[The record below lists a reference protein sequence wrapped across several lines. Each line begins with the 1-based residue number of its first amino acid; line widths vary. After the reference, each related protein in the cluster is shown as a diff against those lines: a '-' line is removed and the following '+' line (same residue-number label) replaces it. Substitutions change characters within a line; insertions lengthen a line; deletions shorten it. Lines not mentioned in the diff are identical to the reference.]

1 MSPLSFPRISGIFT
15 YISLYK
21 APNCQK
27 SPALPTELRQHIV
40 RRRFRRLTFYHLL
53 ISVCGCQAP
62 LSMKMTAFRSHSIV
76 PGKAVMPVI
85 FSGNRSLFSNP
96 DSHISSRIL
105 SLVSE
110 SGQRCFA
117 FACITMRILV
127 AFNRLDVRHV
137 RFTSS
142 VEIRQPKAYPIGLSL
157 IVLSMC
163 DEMSNGNSICAIS
176 THFYCDIRSPRIRSR
191 VSPAR

>member
-1 MSPLSFPRISGIFT
+1 MFPLSFPRISGIFT
-15 YISLYK
+15 YISLCK

-40 RRRFRRLTFYHLL
+40 RRRSRRLTVYHLL
-53 ISVCGCQAP
+53 ISVCGCQAS
-62 LSMKMTAFRSHSIV
+62 LSIKMTAFRSHSIV
-76 PGKAVMPVI
+76 PGKAVMPII

-105 SLVSE
+105 SLDSE

-117 FACITMRILV
+117 FACIATRILV

-137 RFTSS
+137 RFTPSM
-142 VEIRQPKAYPIGLSL
+142 EIRQPTAYPIGLSL
-157 IVLSMC
+157 IVSPIY
-163 DEMSNGNSICAIS
+163 DSMSNRKYLCAIS
-176 THFYCDIRSPRIRSR
+176 THLYRSRYSPCSRSR

>member
-1 MSPLSFPRISGIFT
+1 
-15 YISLYK
+15 
-21 APNCQK
+21 
-27 SPALPTELRQHIV
+27 
-40 RRRFRRLTFYHLL
+40 
-53 ISVCGCQAP
+53 
-62 LSMKMTAFRSHSIV
+62 MTAFRSHSIV

-85 FSGNRSLFSNP
+85 FSGNRSLFSSP
-96 DSHISSRIL
+96 DSHIPSRIL

-117 FACITMRILV
+117 FACIAMRILV
-127 AFNRLDVRHV
+127 AFNRLDNRHV

-142 VEIRQPKAYPIGLSL
+142 IGIRQPTAYPIGLFL
-157 IVLSMC
+157 IVSPMC

-176 THFYCDIRSPRIRSR
+176 THFYRNRHSPCSRNR

>member
-105 SLVSE
+105 SLDSE

-117 FACITMRILV
+117 FACIATRILV

-137 RFTSS
+137 RFTPS
-142 VEIRQPKAYPIGLSL
+142 VKIRQPTAYPIGLSL
-157 IVLSMC
+157 IVSPMC

-176 THFYCDIRSPRIRSR
+176 THLYRSRHSPCSRSR